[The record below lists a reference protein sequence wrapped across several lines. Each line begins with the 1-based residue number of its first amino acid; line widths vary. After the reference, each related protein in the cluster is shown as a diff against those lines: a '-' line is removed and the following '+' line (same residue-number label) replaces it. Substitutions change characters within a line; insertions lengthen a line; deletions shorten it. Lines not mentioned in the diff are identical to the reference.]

1 MLGGVK
7 HIRSQTVGMLTNIVH
22 MCLGRGESR
31 DDLSA
36 ALWERNE
43 SGAVETLGLKTNMAT
58 ARKSDVVAQFQ
69 KIIVFYIY
77 IYGPLTALHAPT
89 YLFS

>member
-7 HIRSQTVGMLTNIVH
+7 HICSQTVGMLTNIVH
-22 MCLGRGESR
+22 MCSGRGESR

-43 SGAVETLGLKTNMAT
+43 SGAVETLG
-58 ARKSDVVAQFQ
+58 
-69 KIIVFYIY
+69 
-77 IYGPLTALHAPT
+77 
-89 YLFS
+89 